1 MVRRVAVIIRE
12 RCHPQKCGGYLCAKL
27 CPVNRAGQDCI
38 YPGEDDKKARIDEK
52 LCTGCGICPKRC
64 PFDAIK
70 ILNLPEKLEKQPIH
84 RYGENMFELFSLP
97 IPVFN
102 KVVGVIGP
110 NGVGKSTAL
119 KILANVLKPNL
130 GNWEKGAQF
139 EEVLGYFAG
148 TEMQLY
154 LNLLASGKIK
164 VAYKPQQVDLLPK
177 KYGGKV
183 IELLRAVDEKKML
196 NEVVRML
203 DLQEILDRDLSA
215 ISGGELQR
223 VAIAATVLRDAQLY
237 IFDEPTSYLDIK
249 QRLKMSQFIRSLVSE
264 NTLVMVVEHDLI
276 VLDYIADLVHVTY
289 GEEAVY
295 GIVSGL
301 KSAKEGINVFLS
313 GYLREEN
320 VRFRDAAIRFE
331 RTPAV
336 EKVEARAL
344 CNWKGVEK
352 KLGNFAVRAGKGE
365 LYKGEIVG
373 VLGEN
378 GIGKTTFVKMLAG
391 VLKADRGEVSTNV
404 KVSYKPQYL
413 ETESEELVV
422 DFLKDAV
429 AKYNRQLIDPLGLK
443 ILFTKQLNQLS
454 GGELQRV
461 AIAKALSADAQ
472 LFLLDE
478 PSAYLDVEQRLLLS
492 KTLKKFAEEKGVT
505 ILVVDHDLLFLDY
518 LSNRLLVFEGK
529 PALSGEAKGPFNM
542 QEGMNMFLK
551 DMGVTFRREPESGRP
566 RANKVGSV
574 MDREQKAEEKY
585 YYV

>member
-1 MVRRVAVIIRE
+1 MVRRIAVIIRE

-27 CPVNRAGQDCI
+27 CPVNRAGKDCI
-38 YPGEDDKKARIDEK
+38 TSGEDKKARIDEK

-70 ILNLPEKLEKQPIH
+70 ILNLPEKLENEPIH

-102 KVVGVIGP
+102 KVVGIIGP

-130 GNWEKGAQF
+130 GRWKEKEVPF
-139 EEVLGYFAG
+139 EEVIGYFAG

-154 LNLLASGKIK
+154 LNLLQSGKMK
-164 VAYKPQQVDLLPK
+164 VAYKPQQVDMLPK
-177 KYGGKV
+177 KYGGRV
-183 IELLRAVDEKKML
+183 IELLRKVDEKHML
-196 NEVVRML
+196 QEVVRAL
-203 DLQEILDRDLSA
+203 DLGEILDRDLSA

-223 VAIAATVLRDAQLY
+223 VAIAATVLKDAQLY

-249 QRLKMSQFIRSLVSE
+249 QRLKVSGFIRSLANE
-264 NTLVMVVEHDLI
+264 NTMVLVVEHDLI
-276 VLDYIADLVHVTY
+276 VLDYITDFVHVMY
-289 GEEAVY
+289 GEESAY

-313 GYLREEN
+313 GYLKEEN
-320 VRFRDAAIRFE
+320 VRFRDMPIKFE
-331 RTPAV
+331 HSPVV
-336 EKVEARAL
+336 EHRARIPL
-344 CNWKGVEK
+344 CTWEK
-352 KLGNFAVRAGKGE
+352 IEKRLGNFVVRGTEGA

-391 VLKADRGEVSTNV
+391 VLEVDRGTISTGV
-404 KVSYKPQYL
+404 RVSYKPQYL

-422 DFLKDAV
+422 DFLKDAIG
-429 AKYNRQLIDPLGLK
+429 KYSRQLTEPLGIKVL
-443 ILFTKQLNQLS
+443 LTKQLNQLS

-461 AIAKALSADAQ
+461 ALARALSQDAE

-478 PSAYLDVEQRLLLS
+478 PSAYLDVEQRLVVS
-492 KTLKKFAEEKGVT
+492 KVLKKFSEEMGIT

-518 LSNRLLVFEGK
+518 LSNRLLIFDGK
-529 PALSGEAKGPFNM
+529 PALSGEARGPFEM

-551 DMGVTFRREPESGRP
+551 DVGITFRREPESKRP

-574 MDREQKAEEKY
+574 MDREQKEEGKY
-585 YYV
+585 YYG